1 MFNIS
6 QDVAKN
12 ATKKAQTL
20 QKGVKAAQK
29 IIQSQG
35 QTQPVGSEI
44 SKESGQ
50 QQWQLGS
57 VASQQVARNLRPYIK
72 AQQTQPVTAPSIDY
86 SKQKQE
92 LIERE
97 QQKLENLHSLA
108 IQKAKELFIFNQAWK
123 PEFKTLSAQQKEQ
136 IQQKITQN
144 KENNQFILDMI
155 LNLIPNEEDKEEVKQ
170 KLQQQ
175 VEIEKQISDT
185 VLPLLPEDKRL
196 IAEQQKTKDE
206 WQIYESTRE
215 ILEILPENQRKKI
228 AIQILDEY
236 IKIYQS
242 KKDKI
247 KTMSEEDIKQQI
259 AEPLAI
265 RGRKEEIKEQTIVVL
280 YKLLSEEQKK
290 YIKNQILLA
299 YKCDQKDRR
308 YIIKKR
314 ATYEQEKAGYPRGR
328 LLKIPINNQQAPF
341 NLRTFILGI
350 YFGKLN
356 MTNHAI
362 VNYYDNL
369 DLLRDELP
377 KLQEEFLEK
386 TSDKLSQDQQQA
398 LKQQMIYIE
407 LRDAMASIRTQEI
420 VMKSLDSQT

>member
-1 MFNIS
+1 MDNLRK
-6 QDVAKN
+6 DVAKN
-12 ATKKAQTL
+12 ATQKAQTL

-29 IIQSQG
+29 IIQSNG
-35 QTQPVGSEI
+35 QTQPVVSEP
-44 SKESGQ
+44 K

-57 VASQQVARNLRPYIK
+57 VASQQVAQNGRAFIN
-72 AQQTQPVTAPSIDY
+72 AQQTQPAIAPPVDY
-86 SKQKQE
+86 SKLTQE

-108 IQKAKELFIFNQAWK
+108 TQKAKELFIFNRAWK
-123 PEFKTLSAQQKEQ
+123 PELKTLSAQQKEQ

-144 KENNQFILDMI
+144 KENNQFIRDM
-155 LNLIPNEEDKEEVKQ
+155 LLSLIPNEEDKEEVKQ

-215 ILEILPENQRKKI
+215 ILEILPGNQRKKI
-228 AIQILDEY
+228 AIQILDEH
-236 IKIYQS
+236 IKIYQA

-290 YIKNQILLA
+290 YIKNQNLLA
-299 YKCDQKDRR
+299 YKCDQEDLR
-308 YIIKKR
+308 YFIKKR
-314 ATYEQEKAGYPRGR
+314 AKYEQEKAGYPRGR

-341 NLRTFILGI
+341 NLRTFILGL

-356 MTNHAI
+356 MTSYAI
-362 VNYYDNL
+362 ANYYDNL

-377 KLQEEFLEK
+377 ELQEEFFKK

-407 LRDAMASIRTQEI
+407 LRDAMASIRNQEM
-420 VMKSLDSQT
+420 VMKLLNSQT